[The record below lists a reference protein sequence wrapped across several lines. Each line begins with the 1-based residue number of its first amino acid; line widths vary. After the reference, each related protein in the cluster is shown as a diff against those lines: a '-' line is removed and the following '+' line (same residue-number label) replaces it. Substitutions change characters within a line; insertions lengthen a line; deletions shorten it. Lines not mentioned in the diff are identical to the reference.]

1 MTTSIEQ
8 HMATELISF
17 SPEDDILHAMRVL
30 LDKKIS
36 GAPVLDESEKLVGIL
51 SMKDCMEIVYN
62 TAYHQDWG
70 GQVEQYMAR
79 EVEHIEAGT
88 SVLDVAEKFLHSSF
102 RRFPVLRDGQLVGQ
116 IQDFLSG
123 WQVAGHSWGHPV
135 AVTVGIDGNLYLSDE
150 DAQSIYQIS
159 WKQLEE

>member
-36 GAPVLDESEKLVGIL
+36 GAPILDESGKLIGIL

-70 GQVEQYMAR
+70 GKVEQYMSR
-79 EVEHIEAGT
+79 EVEHIEADT
-88 SVLDVAEKFLHSSF
+88 SILTAAEKFLNSNF
-102 RRFPVLRDGQLVGQ
+102 RRFPVLRNGQLVGQ
-116 IQDFLSG
+116 ISRHDILRALDQ
-123 WQVAGHSWGHPV
+123 
-135 AVTVGIDGNLYLSDE
+135 LYI
-150 DAQSIYQIS
+150 QSTQ
-159 WKQLEE
+159 

>member
-17 SPEDDILHAMRVL
+17 APEDDILHAVRVL

-36 GAPVLDESEKLVGIL
+36 GAPVLDESGKLIGIL

-70 GQVEQYMAR
+70 GKVEQYMSH
-79 EVEHIEAGT
+79 EVEHIEADT
-88 SVLDVAEKFLHSSF
+88 SILTAAEKFLNSNF
-102 RRFPVLRDGQLVGQ
+102 RRFPVLRNGQLVGQ
-116 IQDFLSG
+116 ISRHDILRALDQ
-123 WQVAGHSWGHPV
+123 
-135 AVTVGIDGNLYLSDE
+135 LYI
-150 DAQSIYQIS
+150 QSTQ
-159 WKQLEE
+159 

>member
-8 HMATELISF
+8 HMATELISL

-36 GAPVLDESEKLVGIL
+36 GAPVLDESGKLIGIL

-70 GQVEQYMAR
+70 GKVEQYMSH
-79 EVEHIEAGT
+79 EVEHIEADT
-88 SVLDVAEKFLHSSF
+88 SILTAAEKFLSSNF
-102 RRFPVLRDGQLVGQ
+102 RRFPVLRNGQLVGQ
-116 IQDFLSG
+116 ISRHDILRALDQ
-123 WQVAGHSWGHPV
+123 
-135 AVTVGIDGNLYLSDE
+135 LYI
-150 DAQSIYQIS
+150 QSTQ
-159 WKQLEE
+159 